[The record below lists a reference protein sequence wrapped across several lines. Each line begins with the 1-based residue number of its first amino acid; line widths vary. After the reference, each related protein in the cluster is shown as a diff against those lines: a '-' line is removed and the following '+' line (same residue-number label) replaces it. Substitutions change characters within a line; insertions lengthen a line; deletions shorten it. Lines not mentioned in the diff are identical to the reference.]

1 MPDVQTW
8 PWSSGILPFQSAFAK
23 FMPLLQ
29 YPVLETPG
37 GAIRESV
44 AICRYVASLGAGA
57 LYPAAAT
64 PAADIRGQI
73 DAWVDWS
80 HGVSLV
86 LRTSTRRQ
94 PAHHS
99 VTAWRRHS
107 HTESARCPTVPD

>member
-8 PWSSGILPFQSAFAK
+8 PWSSGILPFQSASAK

-44 AICRYVASLGAGA
+44 AICRYVASLDAGT
-57 LYPAAAT
+57 LYPAAVT

-80 HGVSLV
+80 HGASLV
-86 LRTSTRRQ
+86 QRISTPLLHCHNVKRT
-94 PAHHS
+94 
-99 VTAWRRHS
+99 
-107 HTESARCPTVPD
+107 